1 MRAQCYLL
9 FFGLVCAAGVV
20 EADSR
25 PNIVLIL
32 ADDLGF
38 SDVGVYGSEIATPT
52 IDALAERGVAF
63 TNFHT
68 AASCAPSRAMLLT
81 GVDSHRAGVAN
92 IPEAIPPEQAHS
104 PNYRGSLSPNVV
116 TIAQLLSDGGY
127 RTYMAGKW
135 HLGLDQM
142 PNARGFMRSVS
153 LADTGADNW
162 EQKPY
167 LPLYDEARW
176 FEDDEPL
183 QLPDDFY
190 SSEYLVDR
198 LIEFI
203 GDTPSDRPF
212 FGYLPFQAV
221 HIPVQTP
228 AEFTARYSDRYQ
240 NGWDA
245 VRDAR
250 FKEAIKRGI
259 VPPTTRLIDMPTTRE
274 WNELSTVEQERE
286 SKQMAVYAGMV
297 EAMDYHLG
305 RLISHLERTGQ
316 YKNTL
321 FIVTSDN
328 GPEPSDPLALAGPL
342 FRWWLR
348 LNGYHT
354 GIDGLGERGSF
365 NFLGTD
371 NASAA
376 ASPLAFYKFY
386 AGEGGMRVP
395 LVISGPSVVTPSR
408 LTHGFAYVKDLA
420 ATVLDIANVEH
431 PGSQYQGK
439 DIEPMTGK
447 SLLPI
452 LQARTERVRD
462 DSEVIGYEV
471 GGNAALFQGDYKIVI
486 NRPIVGDGQWH
497 LYNIAED
504 PGEYHD
510 LALELPG
517 RFGRM
522 RDAYERYVA
531 DNGVLPVP
539 DDYDQVHQVGVRGYQ
554 ALGKRYGGFAA
565 LFGLIVVACC
575 WSLGSR
581 FFRHRTS

>member
-1 MRAQCYLL
+1 
-9 FFGLVCAAGVV
+9 
-20 EADSR
+20 
-25 PNIVLIL
+25 
-32 ADDLGF
+32 
-38 SDVGVYGSEIATPT
+38 
-52 IDALAERGVAF
+52 
-63 TNFHT
+63 
-68 AASCAPSRAMLLT
+68 
-81 GVDSHRAGVAN
+81 
-92 IPEAIPPEQAHS
+92 
-104 PNYRGSLSPNVV
+104 
-116 TIAQLLSDGGY
+116 
-127 RTYMAGKW
+127 
-135 HLGLDQM
+135 
-142 PNARGFMRSVS
+142 
-153 LADTGADNW
+153 
-162 EQKPY
+162 
-167 LPLYDEARW
+167 
-176 FEDDEPL
+176 
-183 QLPDDFY
+183 
-190 SSEYLVDR
+190 
-198 LIEFI
+198 
-203 GDTPSDRPF
+203 
-212 FGYLPFQAV
+212 
-221 HIPVQTP
+221 
-228 AEFTARYSDRYQ
+228 
-240 NGWDA
+240 
-245 VRDAR
+245 
-250 FKEAIKRGI
+250 
-259 VPPTTRLIDMPTTRE
+259 
-274 WNELSTVEQERE
+274 
-286 SKQMAVYAGMV
+286 MV

-431 PGSQYQGK
+431 PGSLYQGK

-539 DDYDQVHQVGVRGYQ
+539 DDYDQAH
-554 ALGKRYGGFAA
+554 
-565 LFGLIVVACC
+565 
-575 WSLGSR
+575 
-581 FFRHRTS
+581 

>member
-1 MRAQCYLL
+1 MYKQWYLL
-9 FFGLVCAAGVV
+9 LVGLACAIGTAG
-20 EADSR
+20 ADDR

-52 IDALAERGVAF
+52 IDALAEQGISF

-104 PNYRGSLSPNVV
+104 PNYQGSLSPNVV
-116 TIAQLLSDGGY
+116 TIAQLLSNGGY

-142 PNARGFMRSVS
+142 PNARGFTRSVS

-183 QLPDDFY
+183 RLPDDFY

-212 FGYLPFQAV
+212 FGYLSFQAV

-228 AEFTARYSDRYQ
+228 PEFTARYADRYR
-240 NGWDA
+240 NGWDE
-245 VRDAR
+245 VRTTR
-250 FKEAIKRGI
+250 LKEAIKRGI
-259 VPPTTRLIDMPTTRE
+259 VRPTTQLIDMPTTRE
-274 WNELSTVEQERE
+274 WDQLSKVEQERE

-305 RLISHLERTGQ
+305 RLISHLEQTGQ
-316 YKNTL
+316 YTNTL

-354 GIDGLGERGSF
+354 DIERLGERGSF

-395 LVISGPSVVTPSR
+395 LVISGPPVVAPSR
-408 LTHGFAYVKDLA
+408 LNHGFAYVKDVA
-420 ATVLDIANVEH
+420 ATILDIANVEH
-431 PGSQYQGK
+431 PGSLYRGK

-447 SLLPI
+447 SLQPI

-471 GGNAALFQGDYKIVI
+471 GGNAALFQGDYKIVM
-486 NRPIVGDGQWH
+486 NRPSVGDGQWH
-497 LYNIAED
+497 LYNIQED
-504 PGEYHD
+504 PGEYYD

-517 RFGRM
+517 RFRRM
-522 RDAYERYVA
+522 RDAYDHYVE
-531 DNGVLPVP
+531 DNGVLPIP
-539 DDYDQVHQVGVRGYQ
+539 DDYDQVRQVGVHGYQ
-554 ALGKRYGGFAA
+554 ALAKRYGGTA
-565 LFGLIVVACC
+565 GLIALILLACG
-575 WSLGSR
+575 WVLGSR
-581 FFRHRTS
+581 FLRQRTS

>member
-1 MRAQCYLL
+1 MRTHWSLISV
-9 FFGLVCAAGVV
+9 GLVFSAGVSQ
-20 EADSR
+20 ADSR

-38 SDVGVYGSEIATPT
+38 SDVGAYGSEIATPT
-52 IDALAERGVAF
+52 IDALANRGIAF

-142 PNARGFMRSVS
+142 PNARGFTRSVS

-183 QLPDDFY
+183 QLPENFY

-203 GDTPSDRPF
+203 GDTPGDQPF
-212 FGYLPFQAV
+212 FGYLSFQAV

-228 AEFTARYSDRYQ
+228 PEFTARYSDRYLD
-240 NGWDA
+240 GWNV
-245 VRDAR
+245 VRKTR
-250 FKEAIKRGI
+250 FNEAIQRGI

-274 WNELSTVEQERE
+274 WNELSTAEQERE

-297 EAMDYHLG
+297 EAMDHHLG
-305 RLISHLERTGQ
+305 RLISHLEQIDQ
-316 YKNTL
+316 YTNTL

-328 GPEPSDPLALAGPL
+328 GPEPSDPLASAGPL
-342 FRWWLR
+342 FPWWLR

-354 GIDGLGERGSF
+354 DIEGLGERGSF

-420 ATVLDIANVEH
+420 ATVLDLANVEH

-439 DIEPMTGK
+439 DIEPLTGK
-447 SLLPI
+447 SLRPVLEAQI
-452 LQARTERVRD
+452 ERVHD

-471 GGNAALFQGDYKIVI
+471 GGNAALFQGDYKIVM
-486 NRPIVGDGQWH
+486 NRPSVGDGQWH

-504 PGEYHD
+504 PGEYQD
-510 LALELPG
+510 LALDLPE
-517 RFGRM
+517 RFRRM
-522 RDAYERYVA
+522 RNAYERYVE
-531 DNGVLPVP
+531 DNGVLLVPV
-539 DDYDQVHQVGVRGYQ
+539 DYDQVQQVGVRGYQ
-554 ALGKRYGGFAA
+554 ALGNRYGGIAA
-565 LFGLIVVACC
+565 LFGLLVVACC

-581 FFRHRTS
+581 FSRRRIS

>member
-1 MRAQCYLL
+1 MHKQWYLL
-9 FFGLVCAAGVV
+9 FFGLVCAAAV
-20 EADSR
+20 AQTDNR

-38 SDVGVYGSEIATPT
+38 SDLGVYGSEIATPT
-52 IDALAERGVAF
+52 IDALAERGITF

-142 PNARGFMRSVS
+142 PNARGFERSVS

-183 QLPDDFY
+183 RLPDNFY

-203 GDTPSDRPF
+203 GNTPRDRPF
-212 FGYLPFQAV
+212 FGYLSFQAV
-221 HIPVQTP
+221 HIPVQAP
-228 AEFTARYSDRYQ
+228 AEFTARYSEHYRD
-240 NGWDA
+240 GWDA
-245 VRDAR
+245 VRTAR
-250 FKEAIKRGI
+250 FKEALERGI
-259 VPPTTRLIDMPTTRE
+259 VPPTTRLIDMPTTRD
-274 WNELSTVEQERE
+274 WTQLSAVEKERE

-297 EAMDYHLG
+297 EAMDYHLA
-305 RLISHLERTGQ
+305 RLIEHLEETGQ
-316 YKNTL
+316 YKNTV

-328 GPEPSDPLALAGPL
+328 GPEASDPIAFAGPG

-354 GIDGLGERGSF
+354 DVERLGERGSF
-365 NFLGTD
+365 NILGTD

-395 LVISGPSVVTPSR
+395 LVISGPPVVSPSR
-408 LTHGFAYVKDLA
+408 LTNGFAYVKDIA
-420 ATVLDIANVEH
+420 ATVLDIASVAH
-431 PGSQYQGK
+431 PGSMYQGQS
-439 DIEPMTGK
+439 IEPITGK

-452 LQARTERVRD
+452 LQARTEQIRD
-462 DSEVIGYEV
+462 NSEVVGYEV
-471 GGNAALFQGDYKIVI
+471 GGNAALFQGDYKIVM
-486 NRPIVGDGQWH
+486 NRPAVGDGQWH
-497 LYNIAED
+497 LYNIAKD
-504 PGEYHD
+504 PGEHHD
-510 LALELPG
+510 LALDLPG
-517 RFGRM
+517 RFQQM
-522 RDAYERYVA
+522 LDAYDRYVE

-539 DDYDQVHQVGVRGYQ
+539 REYDQRQEVALRGYR
-554 ALGKRYGGFAA
+554 ALGERYAGI
-565 LFGLIVVACC
+565 LGLIGLIFVGCFWILV
-575 WSLGSR
+575 SR
-581 FFRHRTS
+581 FLRHRGS